1 MRKVCT
7 VNNTVTFEYDNV
19 MESIRKIPVGT
30 REQISRFLTFNIEL
44 SYQEAGLFL
53 EGKEDLFNLNGN
65 ITSISTEFEE
75 NVPFNFSSDYQYIE
89 DINIDYSNVDVN
101 NKIIASINFT
111 TREVNSYGEDISV
124 RV

>member
-19 MESIRKIPVGT
+19 MESIRKIPVGA

-44 SYQEAGLFL
+44 SYEEAGLFL

-75 NVPFNFSSDYQYIE
+75 NVPFNFSSDYQYME

-111 TREVNSYGEDISV
+111 TKEVNSYGEDISV